1 MVKMQGSLPHGCIQ
15 EKEVL
20 CLGTLATDLGA
31 KLLERNSYN
40 KTSSHARARQICKPI
55 LVECVP
61 RSGKDHNSVTIGVPK
76 QSYPAEARAALAP
89 AVLPNLLHAGVEAGI
104 ETEAG

>member
-55 LVECVP
+55 LFECVP
-61 RSGKDHNSVTIGVPK
+61 
-76 QSYPAEARAALAP
+76 
-89 AVLPNLLHAGVEAGI
+89 
-104 ETEAG
+104 